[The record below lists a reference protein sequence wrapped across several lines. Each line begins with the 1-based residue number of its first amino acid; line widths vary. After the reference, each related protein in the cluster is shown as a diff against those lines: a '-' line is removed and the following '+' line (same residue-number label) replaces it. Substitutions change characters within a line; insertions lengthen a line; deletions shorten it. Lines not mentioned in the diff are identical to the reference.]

1 MEIQYF
7 EFFLIHQIALFWELC
22 LSFLSFRCIQT
33 FSWNFII
40 KFRKLNFGLWRSLL
54 NSFKLLGFIL
64 KSSALKVKSLS
75 WIFSLQP
82 SAFPNLHPYNVP
94 KVFSIIR
101 IEPALASRKDILRK
115 PEKNLQRKK
124 KLSGSYSQNTEN
136 PPEKKE
142 NIFLVSFD
150 ERVSQFLDFFFSFLK
165 KKTARK
171 REKSVFIIY
180 FQPQRKT
187 HLVSVLFCV
196 ELKCT

>member
-64 KSSALKVKSLS
+64 KS
-75 WIFSLQP
+75 